1 MLAINLTLS
10 MLELI
15 QSIVKKAYS
24 NAANAERY
32 PLWKLDCP
40 VLSDIDF
47 FVACIVLSFSK
58 VDSGRDFLQYYEQLH
73 GVKICR
79 TSWFTACSSPRRCA
93 MFEAVSPFFQLEIKQ
108 HMNSLGN
115 NYLKNLPGVATA
127 NIHAYD
133 GHFMRRSVHSV
144 SDNPDEKK
152 KSTAGVIFGIDL
164 SCGLIEPMKV
174 VSDGSSTKN
183 EIPFFKEWYRKQ
195 FVDRQIK
202 GMRIT
207 VYDRAMA
214 EFKFWKDEAK
224 HDRYIV
230 TRSKKSFTFDSE
242 KALKLDKANPLN
254 EGVISDSMM
263 TKNING
269 RAVKFRVIKYYDP
282 VHERTYYFFTTL
294 PTNILP
300 GVIAELYRRRWQIE
314 KVFDNTKND
323 LKELQGWGKSKESL
337 TVQMHSVA
345 AAYNLIRLFHEMNIF
360 ENNDATHESQI
371 KHEKHCLKLQ
381 TQLKAQGFKLNP
393 LFFIGH
399 LMRLSCKTIRSVQ
412 NFLINGLPIKGLFT
426 ALSEEVRQ

>member
-1 MLAINLTLS
+1 
-10 MLELI
+10 
-15 QSIVKKAYS
+15 
-24 NAANAERY
+24 
-32 PLWKLDCP
+32 
-40 VLSDIDF
+40 
-47 FVACIVLSFSK
+47 
-58 VDSGRDFLQYYEQLH
+58 
-73 GVKICR
+73 
-79 TSWFTACSSPRRCA
+79 
-93 MFEAVSPFFQLEIKQ
+93 MFEAVSPFFQKEIKQ

-115 NYLKNLPGVATA
+115 NYLENLPGVETA
-127 NIHAYD
+127 SINAYD
-133 GHFMRRSVHSV
+133 GHFMRCSVHSI
-144 SDNPDEKK
+144 SDNPDKK
-152 KSTAGVIFGIDL
+152 KPTAGFIFGIDL

-174 VSDGSSTKN
+174 VSDGSSIKN
-183 EIPFFKEWYRKQ
+183 EIPFFKQWYRKQ

-224 HDRYIV
+224 YDRYIV

-242 KALKLDKANPLN
+242 KTLKLDKTNPIN

-269 RAVKFRVIKYYDP
+269 RAVKFRIIKYYDP
-282 VHERTYYFFTTL
+282 VHERIYYFFTTL
-294 PTNILP
+294 PVNILP

-360 ENNDATHESQI
+360 ENNDAVHESQV
-371 KHEKHCLKLQ
+371 KHEKHCQKLKEKI
-381 TQLKAQGFKLNP
+381 KAQGLKLNP
-393 LFFIGH
+393 LIFIGH

-412 NFLINGLPIKGLFT
+412 NFLINGLPIKRLFT
-426 ALSEEVRQ
+426 ALRGEIRQ